1 MNKLFVVVLFVF
13 SGIIQAQNLSDDC
26 FNSVNVSVNGL
37 FTSNVSDAGTIVN
50 KITRFGNRDEN
61 SVWLK
66 INVIQSGT
74 LGFDIIPKNQKV
86 GLSYNFWVYG
96 PNNDCSNLGKP
107 IRSCIPRLKDGNQST
122 NRIGMNGNTTVT
134 QTDRVIGNGSVR
146 WLDVTKGEFYYIR
159 IDKPTKDADFD
170 LQWIGSAV
178 NIDNATDSRKAFA
191 FAPPPVGIIDLEATI
206 NSNVTT
212 ICSGDAVTIT
222 ITGTPNATVL
232 YHINGGAEQTAILD
246 ASGTFSFSESL
257 TTTTVYTL
265 TAIKIY
271 DSIGVLLQEE
281 ALNEAVTVTV
291 GSLPTA
297 SISGTATIC
306 SGETTPITFSGTPST
321 TVTYTV
327 NGGADQQVVLDA
339 SGTAMIPVTLAGTY
353 ALVRATTP
361 GTPGCS
367 KELSGSATITIV
379 PSPTVTITGTAT
391 ICMGETAT
399 VTLTGTPDST
409 VTYTFN
415 GGSEQQ
421 LVLDASGTAT
431 LSTTTAGT
439 YALVRVT
446 SAGALVCTRNLT
458 DSATITVKP
467 LPTVIIGGTTRI
479 CTGESANVTFIGTP
493 DSTVYYTINE
503 GAEQQLV
510 LNAFGT
516 GTVSATTTGIY
527 TLVRVTSSETPACSQ
542 ALSDSA
548 TITVIPPPTATITST
563 ETICSGES
571 ATITFTGTPLAT
583 VTYTVNGGLNQQVA
597 LDASGTAILS
607 TTTAGTYA
615 LVRAITSGSPVCSQ
629 DLVGST
635 TITIAPLPTA
645 TIAGTATICSGE
657 TATVTFTGTPNSTV
671 TYTIDGGS
679 EQEVVLNASGTGT
692 VSATTAG
699 TYTLVRVTTSGTPG
713 CSQNLT
719 GSATITVKPLPT
731 ATITSTE
738 TICSG
743 ETATITFTGTPL
755 ATVAYTVDGGSEQQV
770 VLNASGT
777 GTISTTTAGT
787 YALVRIT
794 TSDTP
799 VCSQNLTGST
809 TITIKPLPTAI
820 IAGTATICSGET
832 ATVTFT
838 GTPNSTVTYT
848 IDGGS
853 NQQIV
858 LDALGAGT
866 ISTTTAGTYTLVQV
880 TGSGLP
886 ACSQNLTGSAT
897 ITVKPL
903 PTATI
908 SGTATICSGETATI
922 TFTGTPLAT
931 VTYTIDGG
939 SEQQVVLDASGA
951 GTISTTTAGTYGLV
965 RVTSSG
971 TPVCSQA
978 VSDSVTITVIP
989 PPTATI
995 TSTTGAICSGEP
1007 AIITFTGTPL
1017 ATVTYTVN
1025 GGLNQQVVLDASGTG
1040 TISTTTAG
1048 TYTLVRA
1055 ITSGTPICSQDL
1067 IGSTTI
1073 MTGSLPTATIAGTAT
1088 ICSGETATVT
1098 FTGTSN
1104 GTVTYTINGGSEQQ
1118 IILNALGTG
1127 TVSTTT
1133 TGTYTL
1139 VRVTSSGISACSQ
1152 NLTGSVTITVIPPPT
1167 ATITSAETICLGE
1180 SGIITFTGTPLAA
1193 VTFTIDGGSE
1203 QQVVL
1208 NASGTGTIST
1218 TTAGTYAL
1226 VRIATSGIPVCSQNL
1241 TGSTT
1246 ITITPL
1252 PTATISGTTTIC
1264 SGETASVTFTGTPLA
1279 TVTYTINGGS
1289 EQQIILNASGTGTVS
1304 GTTTGTYALV
1314 RGTTP
1319 GASACS
1325 QNLSGSATITVI
1337 PPPTATISGT
1347 TTVCSGETT
1356 VITFTGTPL
1365 ATVAYTIDGGSE
1377 QQIILNASGTGTI
1390 STTTAGTYALV
1401 RATTSGIPACSQN
1414 LTGSATITIKP
1425 LPTATISGTTTVCSG
1440 QAAVITF
1447 TGTPLATVMY
1457 SKNDLSTNEF
1467 ITLDAMGTATITSP
1481 EVTTTVTYRLINI
1494 ISAGL
1499 PACSQSITGSHSI
1512 NIIPVP
1518 EIPVLPPY
1526 RVCDNDASG
1535 HAVFDLTIKENE
1547 IKAGNTELSVTFHV
1561 SEIDADLEKNALPMS
1576 YISGS
1581 TTIYVRV
1588 KNTTTGCYSVA
1599 PMNLETGEGSVL
1611 IMPVTPVV
1619 SCDGSDGNGIGSFDL
1634 NALIPGMVN
1643 GQTNIDVSFHET
1655 QENAQNGLFPITTR
1669 PYRNSIPWNQTLW
1682 VLASNTV
1689 TGCQKVYSFR
1699 LSVEREPML
1708 PTVLDLDECDT
1719 DSNPYDNQTTFDLTV
1734 NTAAILAAQT
1744 DSSIAY
1750 QVKYYNSKSNAEADI
1765 PILSDGNVIGT
1776 NGQTIWVRV
1785 KSKIAGCY
1793 TIGSFKL
1800 IIRKPLLL
1808 IHPDDIIHCGLT
1820 QSNNEQQLF
1829 DLTIRENQITG
1840 GATGYIFNYYT
1851 NTTLPPDATTL
1862 INTPTAFLNTDTP
1875 QTLLVEVISEKGC
1888 KSYETI
1894 TIIVEPLE
1902 RPILNAGFV
1911 CIDSATGSTLSTHT
1925 INSGLDA
1932 ATYTFQWYK
1941 DAIGGVPQ
1949 SIAGATGMTYEVNQP
1964 GVYSVIATNII
1975 SGCVSLPAEVT
1986 IEKSEPAKV
1995 RAYASKAFS
2004 DEQSITVE
2012 AIGIGEYVYQLDDE
2026 SIQSNPVFT
2035 NVSSGLHWITVYDNN
2050 GCSVVK
2056 IPIRI
2061 INYPHYFTPN
2071 GDGYHDFWNI
2081 GDLVNDP
2088 NAKIY
2093 IFDRYGKLLKQIKP
2107 SKSSG
2112 WNGMLNGR
2120 PLPATDYWF
2129 TVTYTEDGMIKEFK
2143 SHFSLKR

>member
-1 MNKLFVVVLFVF
+1 MKKLLLTVLPFIF
-13 SGIIQAQNLSDDC
+13 SGIMQAQNRPNNCINAIDIWGNDH
-26 FNSVNVSVNGL
+26 FI
-37 FTSNVSDAGTIVN
+37 SNRDSAGTAVDE
-50 KITRFGNRDEN
+50 ITGDEN

-74 LGFDIIPKNQKV
+74 LGFDITPKNQKV

-107 IRSCIPRLKDGNQST
+107 IRSCTPKQKEVYPST

-134 QTDRVIGNGSVR
+134 QTDRATGNGSVR

-178 NIDNATDSRKAFA
+178 NIDNATDSRNAFA
-191 FAPPPVGIIDLEATI
+191 FVPPPGIIDLEATI
-206 NSNVTT
+206 SSSATT

-271 DSIGVLLQEE
+271 DSIGVLLEEE
-281 ALNEAVTVTV
+281 ALDEAVTVTV
-291 GSLPTA
+291 RLLPTA
-297 SISGTATIC
+297 TISGTATIC

-361 GTPGCS
+361 GTHGCS

-467 LPTVIIGGTTRI
+467 LPTAIIGGTTRI

-493 DSTVYYTINE
+493 DSTVYYTING
-503 GAEQQLV
+503 GAEQQIV

-527 TLVRVTSSETPACSQ
+527 TLVRVTSSGTTACSQ

-615 LVRAITSGSPVCSQ
+615 LVRAITSGTPVCTQ
-629 DLVGST
+629 DLIGST

-671 TYTIDGGS
+671 TYTINGGS
-679 EQEVVLNASGTGT
+679 EQQIILNASGTGT

-719 GSATITVKPLPT
+719 GSVTITVKPLPT

-922 TFTGTPLAT
+922 IFTGTPLAT
-931 VTYTIDGG
+931 VAYTIDGG

-1017 ATVTYTVN
+1017 ATV
-1025 GGLNQQVVLDASGTG
+1025 
-1040 TISTTTAG
+1040 
-1048 TYTLVRA
+1048 
-1055 ITSGTPICSQDL
+1055 
-1067 IGSTTI
+1067 
-1073 MTGSLPTATIAGTAT
+1073 
-1088 ICSGETATVT
+1088 
-1098 FTGTSN
+1098 
-1104 GTVTYTINGGSEQQ
+1104 
-1118 IILNALGTG
+1118 
-1127 TVSTTT
+1127 
-1133 TGTYTL
+1133 
-1139 VRVTSSGISACSQ
+1139 
-1152 NLTGSVTITVIPPPT
+1152 
-1167 ATITSAETICLGE
+1167 
-1180 SGIITFTGTPLAA
+1180 
-1193 VTFTIDGGSE
+1193 
-1203 QQVVL
+1203 
-1208 NASGTGTIST
+1208 
-1218 TTAGTYAL
+1218 
-1226 VRIATSGIPVCSQNL
+1226 
-1241 TGSTT
+1241 
-1246 ITITPL
+1246 
-1252 PTATISGTTTIC
+1252 
-1264 SGETASVTFTGTPLA
+1264 
-1279 TVTYTINGGS
+1279 
-1289 EQQIILNASGTGTVS
+1289 
-1304 GTTTGTYALV
+1304 
-1314 RGTTP
+1314 
-1319 GASACS
+1319 
-1325 QNLSGSATITVI
+1325 
-1337 PPPTATISGT
+1337 
-1347 TTVCSGETT
+1347 
-1356 VITFTGTPL
+1356 
-1365 ATVAYTIDGGSE
+1365 
-1377 QQIILNASGTGTI
+1377 
-1390 STTTAGTYALV
+1390 
-1401 RATTSGIPACSQN
+1401 
-1414 LTGSATITIKP
+1414 
-1425 LPTATISGTTTVCSG
+1425 
-1440 QAAVITF
+1440 
-1447 TGTPLATVMY
+1447 MY
-1457 SKNDLSTNEF
+1457 SKNDLSTNEL

-1481 EVTTTVTYRLINI
+1481 EVTAPITYRLINI
-1494 ISAGL
+1494 VSAGL

-1512 NIIPVP
+1512 SIIPVP

-1526 RVCDNDASG
+1526 RVCGNETSG

-1547 IKAGNTELSVTFHV
+1547 IKAGNTALSVTFHA
-1561 SEIDADLEKNALPMS
+1561 SEIDADLEQNALPMS

-1599 PMNLETGEGSVL
+1599 PMNLETGEGLVL

-1643 GQTNIDVSFHET
+1643 GQTNIDVSFHKT

-1699 LSVEREPML
+1699 LSVEREPIL
-1708 PTVLDLDECDT
+1708 PTVLDLDECDA

-1765 PILSDGNVIGT
+1765 PILSDENVIGT

-1840 GATGYIFNYYT
+1840 GATGYTFNYYT

-1894 TIIVEPLE
+1894 TIIVEPLK

-1964 GVYSVIATNII
+1964 GVYSVIATNTI